1 MMPLESAAMGK
12 RIYSFPHLNPQ
23 ANQIIDEV
31 IYSVSNWEKTAKE
44 LDIEK
49 TKIAKISKNIR
60 LNIK

>member
-49 TKIAKISKNIR
+49 PR
-60 LNIK
+60 LQKFQKTLG